1 MVEIQ
6 KMEREDEAFVLD
18 CMREFYASDAVSTDG
33 SEEIFRAD
41 VAECVGDSPYAEG
54 YVFRFGGEYAGYG
67 MLAKSYSTEFGKPV
81 VWIEDVYVL
90 KDFRGEGIASK
101 FFAFVG
107 EKYPHAL
114 LRLEAEPY
122 NERAVKLYKELGFEP
137 LPYVSMKK

>member
-1 MVEIQ
+1 MIEVV
-6 KMEREDEAFVLD
+6 KMKGEDEKFVLD

-33 SEEIFRAD
+33 SEQIFRAD
-41 VAECVGDSPYAEG
+41 VSECIGDSPYAEG
-54 YVFRFGGEYAGYG
+54 YVFRSDGVYAGYG

-90 KDFRGEGIASK
+90 KDFRGKGIASK

-114 LRLEAEPY
+114 LRLEVEPY
-122 NERAVKLYKELGFEP
+122 NERAVKLYKALGFDL